1 MKKVIE
7 DLAQDVDILDK
18 VHAKPGEVFKM
29 QMDLSFDSD
38 DDLSRSS
45 KSDRSSRETS
55 RSQKSALGIM
65 GDRTRR
71 KALEGE
77 GEIPQRVRAY
87 LPKKYSK
94 VTTQLKVS
102 KLPQESLKPLKRIRH
117 GLGTYFSD

>member
-38 DDLSRSS
+38 NDLS

-55 RSQKSALGIM
+55 RS
-65 GDRTRR
+65 
-71 KALEGE
+71 
-77 GEIPQRVRAY
+77 
-87 LPKKYSK
+87 
-94 VTTQLKVS
+94 
-102 KLPQESLKPLKRIRH
+102 
-117 GLGTYFSD
+117 